1 MPTTACTDNFYNTVL
16 VGYLPGTGDT
26 VGPVVTFN
34 TPKPEWTDA
43 SGNRTIICSAVAL
56 GGFNGLNN

>member
-1 MPTTACTDNFYNTVL
+1 MPTTACTDNFYNTIV